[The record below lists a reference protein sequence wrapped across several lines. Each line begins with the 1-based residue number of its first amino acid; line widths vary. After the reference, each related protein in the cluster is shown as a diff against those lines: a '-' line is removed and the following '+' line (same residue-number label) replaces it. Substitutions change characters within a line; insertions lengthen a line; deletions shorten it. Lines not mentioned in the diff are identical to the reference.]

1 MNDSGSGDPSAEHAA
16 PSERGDPAG
25 RAASGERGGSA
36 ERATPSG
43 RSGHAAGPV
52 DHAFDLPTV
61 PAPGPAAGAT
71 PSPSEHA
78 AARHAAVAD
87 PAAEPSADRGP
98 SADGGAGAAGGPGW
112 LALHRD
118 TLKVTGIWVFVLA
131 LGGAIPT
138 TIGVGSG
145 TSYGIALAWVVPA
158 VALVVLGS
166 VIADYVRWRHS
177 RYRVT
182 STRME
187 LHKGLIFTTKR
198 SLARERIRTVDL
210 SADPVQRLFGLAKV
224 SIGTGEQIEAGGPGQ
239 SPQTLVL
246 DPVSRDE
253 GERLRAL
260 LLDRAPLAAD
270 GTEPGVRVLARW
282 DPGWLRFA
290 PLSFW
295 TFALAGIAVGG
306 LFQVLN
312 WFGRESLPV
321 DATRDIVEDIGATQT
336 LVLFAVVFVLVGVV
350 ATLALTLEAWWAY
363 RLEREPGGT
372 LRVRRGLLTTR
383 SVSIE
388 EQRVRGV
395 EIVEPLGVRSA
406 GAARVDVVTTGLRTD
421 PKSEASTLLPAAP
434 MTVAASVAAA
444 VAGVRPGGRLR
455 RHPAAARAR
464 RLRWA
469 LAADAVLAAVVV
481 WLAVASPVRDFWTI
495 VLTVLA
501 AAACV
506 ALVLLAGDAYRSL
519 GHDLDGEFLVAR
531 KGSVRRATVYLQ
543 RQGIIGWRVSQS
555 VFQRRA
561 GLLTLTATTAAGAR
575 RYSVIDADEH
585 EVLEFGAEAVPGL
598 LDPFLVRDRP
608 TAGLTEEVSLGEP

>member
-1 MNDSGSGDPSAEHAA
+1 MSDPGTDPDAA
-16 PSERGDPAG
+16 PPPTPDAVPGAAPAAG
-25 RAASGERGGSA
+25 PARAASH
-36 ERATPSG
+36 T
-43 RSGHAAGPV
+43 HAA
-52 DHAFDLPTV
+52 DE
-61 PAPGPAAGAT
+61 GPA
-71 PSPSEHA
+71 
-78 AARHAAVAD
+78 
-87 PAAEPSADRGP
+87 
-98 SADGGAGAAGGPGW
+98 W

-118 TLKVTGIWVFVLA
+118 TVKVTAIWVLGLA
-131 LGGAIPT
+131 LAGAVPT
-138 TIGVGSG
+138 TLGIGSG
-145 TSYGIALAWVVPA
+145 TSYGIALAFVVPGIVLLVAGSA
-158 VALVVLGS
+158 V
-166 VIADYVRWRHS
+166 ADYVRWRHS

-182 STRME
+182 PKRME

-210 SADPVQRLFGLAKV
+210 SADPVQRAFGLVKV
-224 SIGTGEQIEAGGPGQ
+224 SIGTGEAVEAGGPGQ
-239 SPQTLVL
+239 PKQTLVL
-246 DPVSRDE
+246 DPVGRDE

-260 LLDRAPLAAD
+260 LLDRPVASGDGAD
-270 GTEPGVRVLARW
+270 PGVRVLARW
-282 DPGWLRFA
+282 DPAWLRFA

-295 TFALAGIAVGG
+295 TFALAGVAVGG
-306 LFQVLN
+306 LFQVFD

-321 DATRDIVEDIGATQT
+321 DFTRDAVERLGATQT
-336 LVLFAVVFVLVGVV
+336 LLLFAAAFVLAGMV
-350 ATLALTLEAWWAY
+350 AILALTLESWWNY

-421 PKSEASTLLPAAP
+421 AKSEASTLLPAAP

-444 VAGVRPGGRLR
+444 VAGIRPGGRLR
-455 RHPAAARAR
+455 PHPAAARTR

-469 LAADAVLAAVVV
+469 LAADVVLAAVIA
-481 WLAVASPVRDFWTI
+481 WLSFGSPVRTFWAV

-501 AAACV
+501 AALCV
-506 ALVLLAGDAYRSL
+506 ALVVLAHDAYRSL
-519 GHDLDGEFLVAR
+519 GHDLDDAYLVAR

-555 VFQRRA
+555 VFQRRT
-561 GLLTLTATTAAGAR
+561 GLMTLTATTAAGAR
-575 RYSVIDADEH
+575 QYSVIDADEH

-598 LDPFLVRDRP
+598 LAPFLVTDALPPPDRTP
-608 TAGLTEEVSLGEP
+608 AAPEG